1 MGESGPVAAGVCRA
15 RGSGTGFEA
24 GAQRFEV
31 GEELAEVGAGE
42 GRGREDLVVER
53 RGGPC
58 GEFPP
63 GLGEVDESGPAV
75 VGVAAAADESGLREP
90 EIFDIGR
97 VPARVKER
105 RVRTS
110 YREKVSAKGLSA
122 ESTMARKS

>member
-1 MGESGPVAAGVCRA
+1 M
-15 RGSGTGFEA
+15 
-24 GAQRFEV
+24 

-63 GLGEVDESGPAV
+63 GLCEVDESGPAV
-75 VGVAAAADESGLREP
+75 VGVVAAADESGLSSSRSTEFVVDVAWTWSRA